1 MLKRFLG
8 GVNKRTSRFLNMF
21 AMTRWNCLKVRS
33 DFVREEETI
42 MFDTGSTAFMLVSTM
57 LVLLMTPG
65 LAFFYGDCHACKN
78 VVNTMFMSFVVIGI
92 VGIVWIVCGWSFAY
106 GGDGS
111 NPFFGGLI
119 KLVV

>member
-8 GVNKRTSRFLNMF
+8 GVNKLTSRFLNMF

-33 DFVREEETI
+33 GFVREEETI

-65 LAFFYGDCHACKN
+65 LAFFYG
-78 VVNTMFMSFVVIGI
+78 
-92 VGIVWIVCGWSFAY
+92 
-106 GGDGS
+106 
-111 NPFFGGLI
+111 GLS
-119 KLVV
+119 KM